1 MTTEN
6 LDLDNL
12 DIDALLESD
21 NGPKALRDALKKQKE
36 ARTALEKELADL
48 RKEKRTST
56 IESVVKE
63 KGLDPKVAEIIPAD
77 ADPAEWLEQYG
88 DVFGAKPAE
97 QKQATQEQGTQ
108 QQAQTDANTRPLQ
121 APTAPHPLAAQF
133 QNLSNTQAGAQ
144 APATPFDPSAMQAA
158 LAEGDLEGFENFIRS
173 GTPGA

>member
-36 ARTALEKELADL
+36 ARSALEKELADL

-97 QKQATQEQGTQ
+97 QQAAQEQGSQ
-108 QQAQTDANTRPLQ
+108 QQVTDANTRPLT
-121 APTAPHPLAAQF
+121 APTAPHPLQAQF
-133 QNLSNTQAGAQ
+133 QNLSSTQAGAQ
-144 APATPFDPSAMQAA
+144 APTTPFDPSAMRAA